1 MEQIIFETWVHMDWI
16 QPTRFWKR
24 ENKIVLSWEKCEFEL
39 GSNKKEIRRKKR
51 KKKWKKTKKREP
63 ECKEKLKRE
72 YELFLSRNGCVVSHP
87 IAYGWAIQ

>member
-39 GSNKKEIRRKKR
+39 GSNKKEIRRKKQKKNEKRQR
-51 KKKWKKTKKREP
+51 KGNPNAKKNWRENTSYFYL
-63 ECKEKLKRE
+63 EMGVL
-72 YELFLSRNGCVVSHP
+72 
-87 IAYGWAIQ
+87 WAIQ